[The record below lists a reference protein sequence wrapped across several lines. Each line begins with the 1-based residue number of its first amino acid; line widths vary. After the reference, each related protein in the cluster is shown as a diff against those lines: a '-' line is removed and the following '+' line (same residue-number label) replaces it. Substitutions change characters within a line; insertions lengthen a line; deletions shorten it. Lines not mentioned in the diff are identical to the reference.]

1 MFNFLRKKL
10 KDTIS
15 RFSKNV
21 EKEGEKEEVSAGEV
35 KEEAREEKVP
45 EVKEQEAEEEKPKE
59 EAPKKEEAKKE
70 DAKEEKPEKK
80 KFFGKIKEKIVTTKI
95 NEQQF
100 EKLFWDLEVALLE
113 NNTAADVISKI
124 KEDIKERIVDKP
136 ISRTGIE
143 KEVKTALKDSLEEL
157 FDVKQTDLIAEAK
170 KKKPFVVCFVGIN
183 GSGKTTSIAK
193 VANLFLKNNIKPVL
207 AAADTWRKAAIEQL
221 EVWGNKLNVPVIK
234 HDYGSDPAAV
244 AFDAISMAKARK
256 LDAVLIDTAGRM
268 HSNQNLM
275 DELKKID
282 RVANPDL
289 TIFVGESITGNDCCN
304 QIKEFNDAVSIDAI
318 ILTKADVDEKG
329 GAMISASYMSKR
341 PIIFLGTGQTLDSL
355 EKFEKEKIIES
366 IGL

>member
-10 KDTIS
+10 KNTIS

-21 EKEGEKEEVSAGEV
+21 EKEGKEE
-35 KEEAREEKVP
+35 
-45 EVKEQEAEEEKPKE
+45 
-59 EAPKKEEAKKE
+59 
-70 DAKEEKPEKK
+70 AKEEKPEEKK
-80 KFFGKIKEKIVTTKI
+80 DEPFELDHKVTKPEDIGGGRQVVEELPEKITRKPFFSKLKEVVVTTKI

-100 EKLFWDLEVALLE
+100 EKLFWDLEIALLE
-113 NNTAADVISKI
+113 NNTAVEVINKI
-124 KEDIKERIVDKP
+124 KEDIKEKIVEQP
-136 ISRTGIE
+136 IIRTRIE
-143 KEVKTALKDSLEEL
+143 KEIKAVLKSSLEEL
-157 FDVKQTDLIAEAK
+157 LDVKQIDLMTEVK
-170 KKKPFVVCFVGIN
+170 KKKPFIICFVGVN
-183 GSGKTTSIAK
+183 GSGKTTTIAK
-193 VANLFLKNNIKPVL
+193 IANLFLKNNIKPVL
-207 AAADTWRKAAIEQL
+207 AASDTWRKAAIEQL
-221 EVWGNKLNVPVIK
+221 EVWGKKLNVPVIK

-244 AFDAISMAKARK
+244 AYDAISMAKARN

-282 RVANPDL
+282 RVAKPDM

-304 QIKEFNDAVSIDAI
+304 QIKQFNDAVSIDAI

-329 GAMISASYMSKR
+329 GAMISASFISKR
-341 PIIFLGTGQTLDSL
+341 PIIYLGVGQTLDSL